1 MNHVDEQGTSVRLAM
16 ICVAA
21 VDTRLACGALC
32 VTCTHYVQER
42 RQDERRAT
50 PRRSRDRRVLSR
62 AL

>member
-1 MNHVDEQGTSVRLAM
+1 M

>member
-1 MNHVDEQGTSVRLAM
+1 MHEQPTSVRLAV

-32 VTCTHYVQER
+32 VTCPHYMQER
-42 RQDERRAT
+42 RLDERRTA